1 MCVTSLLCGQIYG
14 PFIGFYVNGFLSLYI
29 YIKVE
34 LRTKYF
40 GRSLRKHRH
49 LIVKRVHLLNNKPQ
63 ESVTDEGARYL
74 AEALIK
80 RTVIAP

>member
-1 MCVTSLLCGQIYG
+1 MCYVSPVWSDLW
-14 PFIGFYVNGFLSLYI
+14 PFYGFLCKWFSL

-34 LRTKYF
+34 LRTEYF
-40 GRSLRKHRH
+40 GRSLRKHPH